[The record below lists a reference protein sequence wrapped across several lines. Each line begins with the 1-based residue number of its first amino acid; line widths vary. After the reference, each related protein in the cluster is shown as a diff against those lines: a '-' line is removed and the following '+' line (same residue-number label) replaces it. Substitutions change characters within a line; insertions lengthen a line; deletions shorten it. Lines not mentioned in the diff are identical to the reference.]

1 MMYSSLLWLRSHAGA
16 MQGDDANRRRHDR
29 DFWHSRQAFLK
40 SYNLSNGYRRD
51 DGLKGKMKRT
61 MKELNRSTSRMVG
74 GICEDMAKR
83 KFGIRVYR
91 LTISLPSMVF
101 MTVRCFLPSFRN
113 KENTLQTYSY

>member
-1 MMYSSLLWLRSHAGA
+1 

-29 DFWHSRQAFLK
+29 DFWHARQAFLK
-40 SYNLSNGYRRD
+40 SYNFSDGYRRD
-51 DGLKGKMKRT
+51 DGLKGKMKRS

-74 GICEDMAKR
+74 SICEDVAKR
-83 KFGIRVYR
+83 KLGIRVYR

-101 MTVRCFLPSFRN
+101 MTVRCFMPTFRN